1 MLHLDRFVSSST
13 TVLRTIQIHFECWF
27 LLVFCTSEPSHPI
40 SQWGTSRPAD
50 SSAQTLCHMGTWPL
64 SNTAGIRPIRVV
76 RGMVGRADWS
86 LDAPRGPGPFSRGAQ
101 APDAAHCTLE
111 WINQSLTFSVRFWHC
126 SGVPTAASSQRRSCG
141 ATLLRRH
148 QGSAQTS
155 QSPQCH
161 PRSAVPVAQSLTSA
175 VPFHPQ
181 SDVLAVSF
189 PQCPLHSAMPAAL
202 PPAGL
207 FLSSVPGPSQMERT
221 PYGIIN
227 MSAHIPQS
235 FLLSYVCIT
244 ILFQCVCLLQH
255 RLFSAV
261 LACRFWI
268 SACWWVVPLHAAPS
282 LELLHNANNG
292 RHLNCRDNF
301 AFLIPFD
308 KNAKNSPQQ
317 SDAARTAVRPRIIRA
332 RVCRV
337 VWCGNQVRC
346 VSITSR
352 WAWGSGREEPVPQPS
367 WVRVRHTQSPCQG
380 PTHTVA
386 LSGSDTHSLLS
397 GSDTHSHLSGSDP
410 HSHPIRVRPTQSP
423 YQSLTHTVTLSGS
436 DTHSH
441 PVRVWHTQSPCQ
453 GLTHTVTL
461 SGSDTQSPVRV
472 RHTQLPCQGLTYTVS
487 CQGLT
492 HTVTLSGSDTQSPVR
507 VRHTQLPCQG
517 LTHTVTLSGSDSH
530 SHLVG
535 VRHTVTL
542 SGSDTHT
549 HTHTTTLLGS
559 DGPTVR
565 GTCHTKHNWDLP
577 RNSWGTAVDCNTSGR
592 LKAEQKISKRVL
604 KPTTGKVFL
613 LPKATQTWG
622 DWNRV
627 NGTLKQWFLLSSVL
641 FSVRLSLPL
650 FVSLRLFAS
659 LIFSLSLSLPLFV
672 FLRLSFSLRLS
683 SSLFVS
689 LHLYS
694 SLFIPLRAS
703 SPLFELWL
711 VCTQLVERYLP
722 GGHSSWKSHSKLTCS
737 LRGLLHV
744 CLSARVQFHYTQSRT
759 QRGRCSVTGWCN
771 GGDGATWW
779 WDTVPV

>member
-1 MLHLDRFVSSST
+1 
-13 TVLRTIQIHFECWF
+13 
-27 LLVFCTSEPSHPI
+27 
-40 SQWGTSRPAD
+40 
-50 SSAQTLCHMGTWPL
+50 
-64 SNTAGIRPIRVV
+64 
-76 RGMVGRADWS
+76 MVGRADWS

-352 WAWGSGREEPVPQPS
+352 
-367 WVRVRHTQSPCQG
+367 
-380 PTHTVA
+380 
-386 LSGSDTHSLLS
+386 
-397 GSDTHSHLSGSDP
+397 
-410 HSHPIRVRPTQSP
+410 
-423 YQSLTHTVTLSGS
+423 
-436 DTHSH
+436 
-441 PVRVWHTQSPCQ
+441 
-453 GLTHTVTL
+453 
-461 SGSDTQSPVRV
+461 
-472 RHTQLPCQGLTYTVS
+472 
-487 CQGLT
+487 
-492 HTVTLSGSDTQSPVR
+492 
-507 VRHTQLPCQG
+507 
-517 LTHTVTLSGSDSH
+517 
-530 SHLVG
+530 
-535 VRHTVTL
+535 
-542 SGSDTHT
+542 
-549 HTHTTTLLGS
+549 
-559 DGPTVR
+559 
-565 GTCHTKHNWDLP
+565 
-577 RNSWGTAVDCNTSGR
+577 
-592 LKAEQKISKRVL
+592 
-604 KPTTGKVFL
+604 
-613 LPKATQTWG
+613 
-622 DWNRV
+622 
-627 NGTLKQWFLLSSVL
+627 
-641 FSVRLSLPL
+641 
-650 FVSLRLFAS
+650 
-659 LIFSLSLSLPLFV
+659 
-672 FLRLSFSLRLS
+672 
-683 SSLFVS
+683 
-689 LHLYS
+689 
-694 SLFIPLRAS
+694 
-703 SPLFELWL
+703 
-711 VCTQLVERYLP
+711 
-722 GGHSSWKSHSKLTCS
+722 
-737 LRGLLHV
+737 
-744 CLSARVQFHYTQSRT
+744 
-759 QRGRCSVTGWCN
+759 
-771 GGDGATWW
+771 
-779 WDTVPV
+779 